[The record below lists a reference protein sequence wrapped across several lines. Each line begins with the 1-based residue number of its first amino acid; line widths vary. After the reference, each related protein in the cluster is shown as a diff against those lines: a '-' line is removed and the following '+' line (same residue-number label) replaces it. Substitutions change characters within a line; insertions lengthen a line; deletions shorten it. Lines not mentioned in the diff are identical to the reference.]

1 MSYLPLCFPGIQI
14 LDIWVAI
21 SVAGTVYFP
30 SLESGKWS
38 GLPRTPGTVS
48 AVGKRDSGLRWAA
61 KTGVGVGDEVEWSPC
76 SLLWGERYRVAVRSV
91 RARMLHAPSISWP
104 VWPLRLSSNSEKAPL
119 LACLCL
125 ST

>member
-14 LDIWVAI
+14 LDVWVAI

-48 AVGKRDSGLRWAA
+48 AVGKRDSDPMWAA
-61 KTGVGVGDEVEWSPC
+61 KTGVGDEVGMVTLLPAVGREVQGRSEKRKGKNAAC
-76 SLLWGERYRVAVRSV
+76 SLHLLAS
-91 RARMLHAPSISWP
+91 
-104 VWPLRLSSNSEKAPL
+104 VWPL
-119 LACLCL
+119 CL
-125 ST
+125 SPNSGEGTSAGLSLPVT